1 MLLIMAAT
9 TQTLLFSELL
19 LRRLLYV
26 VMPVRRGAVQR
37 CADNSVLSSLT
48 AAVLQ
53 AVTVPL
59 QAASSLLASGTS
71 IWVLM
76 LVLGIVFTSF
86 FVMSSSSV
94 YAYRALVRMYNTGV
108 APVVGG
114 FKWLFILLDFV
125 FRATVPLWNGG
136 TYLLSQILRGLIAP
150 LSFTNVDVVPEI
162 LQGLTLGLW
171 SLGRSIVTWLGRVRE
186 CSLGYEDVLRECT
199 GAVLANIARVSDC
212 TTVFTVVDL
221 R

>member
-1 MLLIMAAT
+1 M
-9 TQTLLFSELL
+9 
-19 LRRLLYV
+19 
-26 VMPVRRGAVQR
+26 
-37 CADNSVLSSLT
+37 
-48 AAVLQ
+48 LQ

-76 LVLGIVFTSF
+76 L
-86 FVMSSSSV
+86 
-94 YAYRALVRMYNTGV
+94 
-108 APVVGG
+108 
-114 FKWLFILLDFV
+114 FKWLFILLDIV
-125 FRATVPLWNGG
+125 FRATVPLWNSG

-171 SLGRSIVTWLGRVRE
+171 SLGRSIVTWLGSVRE
-186 CSLGYEDVLRECT
+186 CSIGYEDVLRECT

-212 TTVFTVVDL
+212 TTVFTVVNL